1 MAPRIAEESLEGRRE
16 SSQSNILL
24 FISLY
29 FWSVINVLWTG
40 HKRSKK
46 ANNGG
51 NVASNLITILPKMS
65 IEREREGRGWKT
77 WLQSKESLQLHT
89 TSWYSPYDPLTLFT
103 ALLPLCFL
111 FLCVSLLYLYIH
123 LLIYPISLHSQ
134 RFCGARAKLNFRNFS
149 RNGEKTVW
157 IMTHKITTS

>member
-65 IEREREGRGWKT
+65 IERERERERGKKEAGQPQIFEINRN
-77 WLQSKESLQLHT
+77 QSL
-89 TSWYSPYDPLTLFT
+89 
-103 ALLPLCFL
+103 
-111 FLCVSLLYLYIH
+111 
-123 LLIYPISLHSQ
+123 
-134 RFCGARAKLNFRNFS
+134 
-149 RNGEKTVW
+149 
-157 IMTHKITTS
+157 

>member
-65 IEREREGRGWKT
+65 IEREREREREWG
-77 WLQSKESLQLHT
+77 
-89 TSWYSPYDPLTLFT
+89 
-103 ALLPLCFL
+103 
-111 FLCVSLLYLYIH
+111 
-123 LLIYPISLHSQ
+123 
-134 RFCGARAKLNFRNFS
+134 
-149 RNGEKTVW
+149 GERKG
-157 IMTHKITTS
+157 